1 MAKGKTLSITIPN
14 PVVDYYDQQAEKLQM
29 SRGAVI
35 RKVLI
40 EDFAVKTKHQS
51 KEEMDVITD
60 KPSS

>member
-40 EDFAVKTKHQS
+40 EDFTEKTRTTL
-51 KEEMDVITD
+51 EELNLEPTD
-60 KPSS
+60 KP